1 MSVNHKQGG
10 FFTLVTIAYRNIL
23 RNKRRTLFCISAA
36 AIAVFFTVFM
46 QAWMSGMIDNI
57 EKVVRVFDTGH
68 VSVVSSRYEA
78 EKEYYPVQ
86 FPIAGDNSVDG
97 NDAGGLPVAELE
109 RLVLS
114 VDGVKAA
121 LPRIMAYATLQDSTV
136 KHALLWGIQVRDELA
151 LNNFNLTRRDNGLLK
166 GRYPEPDA
174 NECAVG
180 FRMAEKAGLDIGDR
194 IPLKTVSA
202 QFSDKMWSPVIT
214 GVFQFDYLKY
224 DEEVIIVDFTRL
236 QRLLVLGEGTQQLFI
251 HAEKASQSRAIT
263 SRLRALLSALPSASP
278 GEENV
283 IRDWRDNYVVILMRQ
298 SMMML
303 VVVYLV
309 FIVVA
314 SVLIVNTVVMIIHER
329 IKEIG
334 MMGSLGMTR
343 AEIVRVFFFEAV
355 FLSVLGSLVGC
366 ALGGLVTLGFSFFPL
381 DLTLFTGGGLKE
393 FPMSGTMTLAF
404 DPLILLQ
411 DFLFGVVVSSIC
423 TLFPS
428 LKSAFVEPVEALRR

>member
-1 MSVNHKQGG
+1 MNVTYKQGG
-10 FFTLVTIAYRNIL
+10 SFALLTIAYRNIL
-23 RNKRRTLFCISAA
+23 RNKRRTLFCVSAA

-46 QAWMSGMIDNI
+46 QAWITGMTDNV
-57 EKVVRVFDTGH
+57 EEVVRVFDTGH

-86 FPIAGDNSVDG
+86 FPVAGG
-97 NDAGGLPVAELE
+97 NNPGGLPVAELE
-109 RLVLS
+109 DLALG
-114 VDGVKAA
+114 VDGVTAV
-121 LPRIMAYATLQDSTV
+121 LPRITAYATLQDSTV
-136 KHALLWGIQVRDELA
+136 KHALLWGIRVRDELA
-151 LNNFNLTRRDNGLLK
+151 LNNFNLTRRDDGLAE

-180 FRMAEKAGLDIGDR
+180 FRMAEKAGLAVGDR
-194 IPLKTVSA
+194 LPLKTVSA

-214 GVFQFDYLKY
+214 GIFHFDYAKY
-224 DEEVIIVDFTRL
+224 DEDVIIVDFTRL

-251 HAEKASQSRAIT
+251 HTGNPSQSRAVAG
-263 SRLRALLSALPSASP
+263 RLRALLAASP
-278 GEENV
+278 GEENIV
-283 IRDWRDNYVVILMRQ
+283 RDWRDNYMVIYIRQ

-303 VVVYLV
+303 AVAYLV
-309 FIVVA
+309 FIIVA
-314 SVLIVNTVVMIIHER
+314 SFLIVNTVVMIIHER

-355 FLSVLGSLVGC
+355 LLSVLGSLAGC
-366 ALGGLVTLGFSFFPL
+366 VLGGLATFVFSLFPL
-381 DLTLFTGGGLKE
+381 DLTLLTGGGMKD

-404 DPLILLQ
+404 DPAILLQ
-411 DFLFGVVVSSIC
+411 GFLFGVVITSIC

-428 LKSAFVEPVEALRR
+428 LRSAFVEPVEALRR

>member
-1 MSVNHKQGG
+1 MNVTYKRGG
-10 FFTLVTIAYRNIL
+10 FCTLAVIAYRNIL
-23 RNKRRTLFCISAA
+23 RNMRRTLFCVSAA
-36 AIAVFFTVFM
+36 AIAVFFTVFI
-46 QAWMSGMIDNI
+46 QAWMAGLVDNI

-68 VSVVSSRYEA
+68 VSAVSSRYEA
-78 EKEYYPVQ
+78 EKEYHPVQ
-86 FPIAGDNSVDG
+86 FPL
-97 NDAGGLPVAELE
+97 AGGLPAAELE
-109 RLVLS
+109 RLALGI
-114 VDGVKAA
+114 DGVKAV
-121 LPRIMAYATLQDSTV
+121 LPRIMAYATLQDSTI

-151 LNNFNLTRRDNGLLK
+151 LNNFNLTRRDDGIME

-180 FRMAEKAGLDIGDR
+180 FRMAEKAGLAVGDR
-194 IPLKTVSA
+194 LPLKTVSA

-214 GVFQFDYLKY
+214 GIFQFDYAKF
-224 DEEVIIVDFTRL
+224 DEDVIIVDFARL

-251 HAEKASQSRAIT
+251 YAENPAQSRAVT
-263 SRLRALLSALPSASP
+263 GRLRALLAALPSAMPSTMS
-278 GEENV
+278 GEETV
-283 IRDWRDNYVVILMRQ
+283 VRDWRDNYMVVIMRQ
-298 SMMML
+298 SMMIY

-309 FIVVA
+309 FLVVA
-314 SVLIVNTVVMIIHER
+314 SFLIVNTVVMIIHER

-355 FLSVLGSLVGC
+355 FLSVLGSLSGC
-366 ALGGLVTLGFSFFPL
+366 VLGGLVTFGFSFFPL
-381 DLTLFTGGGLKE
+381 DLTFFTGGGMKE

-404 DPLILLQ
+404 DPAILLQ
-411 DFLFGVVVSSIC
+411 GFVFGVVITSIC

>member
-1 MSVNHKQGG
+1 MNSTNRQDGPYKRGG
-10 FFTLVTIAYRNIL
+10 FFVLAVIAYRNIL
-23 RNKRRTLFCISAA
+23 RNMRRTLFCVSAA

-46 QAWMSGMIDNI
+46 QAWMAGMTDNI
-57 EKVVRVFDTGH
+57 EEVVRVFDTGH

-86 FPIAGDNSVDG
+86 FPV
-97 NDAGGLPVAELE
+97 AGGLPVAELE
-109 RLVLS
+109 RLALEVE
-114 VDGVKAA
+114 GVKAA
-121 LPRIMAYATLQDSTV
+121 LPRITAYATLQDSNV
-136 KHALLWGIQVRDELA
+136 KHALLWGIRIRDELA
-151 LNNFNLTRRDNGLLK
+151 LNNFNLTRRDNGITE
-166 GRYPEPDA
+166 GRYPEPDS

-180 FRMAEKAGLDIGDR
+180 FRMAEKAGLAIGDR
-194 IPLKTVSA
+194 LPLKTVSA

-214 GVFQFDYLKY
+214 GIFKFDYAKF
-224 DEEVIIVDFTRL
+224 DEDVIVTDFARL
-236 QRLLVLGEGTQQLFI
+236 QRLLVLGGGTQQLFI
-251 HAEKASQSRAIT
+251 HAKNPAQSRAVAARFK
-263 SRLRALLSALPSASP
+263 SLLAALPPASP

-283 IRDWRDNYVVILMRQ
+283 VRDWRDNYVVILMRQ
-298 SMMML
+298 SMMIF

-309 FIVVA
+309 FLIVA
-314 SVLIVNTVVMIIHER
+314 SFLIVNTVVMIIHER

-355 FLSVLGSLVGC
+355 FLSVLGSLAGC
-366 ALGGLVTLGFSFFPL
+366 VLGGLATFVFSFFPL
-381 DLTLFTGGGLKE
+381 DLTLVTGAGFKE

-404 DPLILLQ
+404 DPAILLQ
-411 DFLFGVVVSSIC
+411 GFAFGVAITSIC